1 MLDQGSLS
9 VDRSLTAH
17 SRSVAHL
24 PSISAASAT
33 DSYLLPLP
41 KLVPITDGPYSGATH
56 TAPPSHGAAAPEGS
70 KLAPEDR
77 RRYKS
82 GDGHEG
88 ARASMV
94 STRRSTENALDGDE
108 SNGDIFDDEGRF
120 EGDELYDEDGEDE
133 EDGEEDE
140 DEEGEE
146 GAQDRFEGD
155 EDMSHAALETHRFEA
170 SHMRLTSKTVPLPI
184 DGALCTMRI
193 YASLRYDDNIFI
205 RCTSIEEPNLVL
217 ALRQISIDQVYDI
230 MRNDMHKEHTS
241 EDYHNLRQKLS
252 RMFRE
257 SDKENRGYLTYAEF
271 EKLMDKINIGI
282 SAQEL
287 RYVISE
293 ADENENGYVD
303 YDEFIPLAVDMIV
316 TYDAYVQ
323 AEENQKLQEISID
336 DEVIHQLSQSNLDR
350 IIDEAHRLI
359 QESDGRSSG
368 SIRPVE
374 LKRILRSLI
383 SDKQSEINDESIVAV
398 CQALKKDPFGRL
410 LYGSFPETM
419 RSVCFTILKMRL
431 IRNQGTEL
439 QNFLM
444 DLFEDAERKAFKDE
458 SEGGASAGN
467 GLILTGH
474 LPLRQIL
481 DLMAASKRLALSR
494 LQVMVIAAPSESEDG
509 LVDYRRFVPTA
520 AKAIDIMFQPAILRR
535 RAELIE
541 TQDLSPASLLSSSKD
556 EYVRKLRTLFSAYD
570 LNKSGEL
577 NPRQFR
583 AIIEAMDL
591 HLAPSEI
598 MVLMSNAD
606 LDSNGAI
613 SFEEFVEFCNIN
625 LAHLERENHIR
636 QLQEAMNRTDGTRDD
651 AEDVMAMTEHLHH
664 IFKLADADG
673 SGALSY
679 EELEV
684 VFKSVN
690 MHLSHFQLQV
700 LMSEMDVNND
710 GSVSYDEF
718 VPPLADLLLAYKA
731 KNHAIE
737 EKNKREAWALQKA
750 NESSPAWMMDVR
762 KTVHFLYEK
771 LQLVHDSIE
780 DPIGRRNA
788 VIEVLRHPNA
798 ALNRTEANML
808 LARLYPHKGSLDS
821 AVDLSAHTNASN
833 NLILNL
839 ENILS
844 DIRRTTIMR
853 GFIED
858 LPASSVAAH
867 LQTLFSAELE
877 RVHAAAKARDGDAF
891 VMPGSLPLSTVFGLL
906 ERNTMVRLNRTQILG
921 ILSWADCFEE
931 GSSTDIN
938 CKRFCRYAADVITK
952 LNSPDQML
960 RRASVVK
967 HAAFEMNNLLNGAT
981 QSEIESYLTDSF
993 TALQKES
1000 KILNELHVVDVIRD
1014 IPKVNLSDKEAA
1026 TLAATI
1032 PHTPERGYQWKQ
1044 FIPCAYLATADICR
1058 ERMIARRL
1066 TLMGAAEMNAE
1077 DRLALQK
1084 LAERLVSVVTL
1095 RRFKGRLRI
1104 VLPSD
1109 DPSLVKRSTLL
1120 QVKERRRTRLL
1131 SGGSS
1136 ILSPESG
1143 VDDDA
1148 TDEGSLSPG
1157 GAKRQNQLSRSSSK
1171 IEGNVDAE
1179 SSVHSLAS
1187 VASKGEAGASE
1198 RDTVSGRTKA
1208 YARSHASSAP
1218 DSYDIV
1224 RVGKRVPVM
1233 TINVPG
1239 ESVED
1244 RMNEIIG
1251 GGRIKG
1257 ESLLLMIKF
1266 MENDP
1271 LLNPDAA
1278 PLKILAIAADGSQRF
1293 NLPVTL
1299 RLPSVGMVDGEAAK
1313 HFARN
1318 IIDKLYVERLRRKI
1332 TLRIYDKKEVI

>member
-1 MLDQGSLS
+1 LD
-9 VDRSLTAH
+9 
-17 SRSVAHL
+17 
-24 PSISAASAT
+24 
-33 DSYLLPLP
+33 
-41 KLVPITDGPYSGATH
+41 
-56 TAPPSHGAAAPEGS
+56 
-70 KLAPEDR
+70 
-77 RRYKS
+77 
-82 GDGHEG
+82 
-88 ARASMV
+88 
-94 STRRSTENALDGDE
+94 
-108 SNGDIFDDEGRF
+108 GDIFD
-120 EGDELYDEDGEDE
+120 GDGAAEDSDDLLEDDDE
-133 EDGEEDE
+133 EEEEGDGEEDTAG
-140 DEEGEE
+140 DQFEEGSD
-146 GAQDRFEGD
+146 GFV
-155 EDMSHAALETHRFEA
+155 SHTALESHNFEA
-170 SHMRLTSKTVPLPI
+170 SHMRLASKSVPLPL

-193 YASLRYDDNIFI
+193 YASLRYDDNIII
-205 RCTSIEEPNLVL
+205 RCTSIEDSSVVL

-230 MRNDMHKEHTS
+230 VRSDLHKEHTS
-241 EDYHNLRQKLS
+241 EDYHNLRHKLS

-257 SDKENRGYLTYAEF
+257 SDTENRGYLTYAEF

-303 YDEFIPLAVDMIV
+303 YEEFIPLAVDMII

-336 DEVIHQLSQSNLDR
+336 DEVLHQLSQSNLDR

-359 QESDGRSSG
+359 QESDSRSSG
-368 SIRPVE
+368 SIRPIE

-383 SDKQSEINDESIVAV
+383 GDKQSEINDESIVAV

-410 LYGSFPETM
+410 IYSSFPEIM
-419 RSVCFTILKMRL
+419 RSVCFTILKLRL
-431 IRNQGTEL
+431 IRSQGTEV
-439 QNFLM
+439 QNYLM
-444 DLFEDAERKAFKDE
+444 DLFEDTERKAFTDE
-458 SEGGASAGN
+458 SEGSVGKSG
-467 GLILTGH
+467 GFILTGY

-481 DLMAASKRLALSR
+481 DLMASSKRLSLSR

-520 AKAIDIMFQPAILRR
+520 AKAIDIMFQPSILRR

-541 TQDLSPASLLSSSKD
+541 TQDLSPASLLTAPKD
-556 EYVRKLRTLFSAYD
+556 EYLRKLRTLFNAYD

-583 AIIEAMDL
+583 AVVEAMDF

-613 SFEEFVEFCNIN
+613 SFEEFLEFCNIN

-636 QLQEAMNRTDGTRDD
+636 QLQEAMNRTDSSND
-651 AEDVMAMTEHLHH
+651 AEDIVAMTEHLHH
-664 IFKLADADG
+664 IFRLADSDG

-718 VPPLADLLLAYKA
+718 VAPLADLLLAYKA

-737 EKNKREAWALQKA
+737 EKNRREAWALQKA
-750 NESSPAWMMDVR
+750 NESSPAWMIDVR
-762 KTVHFLYEK
+762 KTVSFLYDK
-771 LQLVHDSIE
+771 LQLVHDTIE

-788 VIEVLRHPNA
+788 VVEVLRHPNA
-798 ALNRTEANML
+798 GLNRTEANML

-821 AVDLSAHTNASN
+821 AVDLSAHTSASN
-833 NLILNL
+833 SLILNL

-867 LQTLFSAELE
+867 LQSVFNAELGRLHE
-877 RVHAAAKARDGDAF
+877 AAKLKDGDAF
-891 VMPGSLPLSTVFGLL
+891 VSSTSLPLSTVFGLL

-931 GSSTDIN
+931 GSSSEIN
-938 CKRFCRYAADVITK
+938 CKRFARYAADVITK

-981 QSEIESYLTDSF
+981 QAEIESYLTDAF
-993 TALQKES
+993 TKLQKETKVLDEFQVTS
-1000 KILNELHVVDVIRD
+1000 VIRNM
-1014 IPKVNLSDKEAA
+1014 PKVNLSDKEAS
-1026 TLAATI
+1026 TLFATI
-1032 PHTPERGYQWKQ
+1032 PKNPDKGFQWKQ
-1044 FIPCAYLATADICR
+1044 FVPCAYLATADICR
-1058 ERMIARRL
+1058 ERMISRRL

-1084 LAERLVSVVTL
+1084 LAERLAPLVTL
-1095 RRFKGRLRI
+1095 RRYKGRLRI

-1109 DPSLVKRSTLL
+1109 DPSLVKKSSLL

-1131 SGGSS
+1131 SASS
-1136 ILSPESG
+1136 SVASVESG
-1143 VDDDA
+1143 AEEDA
-1148 TDEGSLSPG
+1148 ADNESSAPGS
-1157 GAKRQNQLSRSSSK
+1157 AKRQMNLTKSPSK
-1171 IEGNVDAE
+1171 IEGSVDAE
-1179 SSVHSLAS
+1179 NSLDSIASSQG
-1187 VASKGEAGASE
+1187 SKGGQSFYEK
-1198 RDTVSGRTKA
+1198 DIVSGRTKA

-1224 RVGKRVPVM
+1224 RVGKRVPVI
-1233 TINVPG
+1233 TINLPG

-1251 GGRIKG
+1251 GGRIRG
-1257 ESLLLMIKF
+1257 ESLLLLIKF

-1278 PLKILAIAADGSQRF
+1278 PLKILALSADGSQKF

-1318 IIDKLYVERLRRKI
+1318 IIDKLYVERFRRKI